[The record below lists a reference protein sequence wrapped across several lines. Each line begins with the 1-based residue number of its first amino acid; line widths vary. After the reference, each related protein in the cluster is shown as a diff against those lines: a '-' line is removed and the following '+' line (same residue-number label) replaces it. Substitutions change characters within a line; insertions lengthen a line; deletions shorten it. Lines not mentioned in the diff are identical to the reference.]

1 MISKVEVF
9 GRRYRRRLTVN
20 ALSVLLL
27 LAVEHCVFIPWQHF
41 GLSGHL
47 GLPSLD
53 QLDSSHLP
61 SLVAGHGNSA
71 HWQATTEDFTLPRAS
86 AMSAVVERG
95 VDLCVHQ
102 ALSLGGLGELLS
114 SGLGST
120 NSLCGSG
127 GGLCLDLSLES
138 AIEDRDNVVDATKAT
153 ALAQLLRC

>member
-1 MISKVEVF
+1 MVSKVGMF

-27 LAVEHCVFIPWQHF
+27 LAVEHCVFVSWQHF
-41 GLSGHL
+41 GLGGHL
-47 GLPSLD
+47 SLPSLD

-61 SLVAGHGNSA
+61 SLVASHGDST
-71 HWQATTEDFTLPRAS
+71 HGQATTQDFALPRAS

-114 SGLGST
+114 SCLGGT
-120 NSLCGSG
+120 NSLCSSG
-127 GGLCLDLSLES
+127 GGLCLDLSLKG
-138 AIEDRDNVVDATKAT
+138 AIEDRDNVVDTTKAT